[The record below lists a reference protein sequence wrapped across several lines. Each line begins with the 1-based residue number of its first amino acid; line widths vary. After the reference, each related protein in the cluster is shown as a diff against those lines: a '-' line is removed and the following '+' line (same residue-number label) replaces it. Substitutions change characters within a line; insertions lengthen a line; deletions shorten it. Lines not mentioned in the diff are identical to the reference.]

1 MSSASQDVTPQP
13 TLLYFGVT
21 STSEFP
27 LDVAP
32 IFSSFLA
39 GEMRFSVHN
48 SFRRFEVML
57 KEKTWTMCHHPSS
70 FRTTTINLPL
80 SMIGV
85 LYSTCHISIQTIYY
99 KISIS
104 TTVNLSVVATLVFR
118 TLARTMISS
127 CARQILCMRSWIYVR
142 TIWLSSATATI
153 NKLPIFQ
160 SSIR

>member
-13 TLLYFGVT
+13 TLLYFEVT

-27 LDVAP
+27 PDVAP

-48 SFRRFEVML
+48 SFRRFGVML
-57 KEKTWTMCHHPSS
+57 KEKTWTMCHHPSC

-80 SMIGV
+80 SM
-85 LYSTCHISIQTIYY
+85 IYY

-118 TLARTMISS
+118 TPAQTMICS
-127 CARQILCMRSWIYVR
+127 CARQILCMRPWIYVC
-142 TIWLSSATATI
+142 TIWLNSATTTI
-153 NKLPIFQ
+153 NKLPICR
-160 SSIR
+160 SAD